1 MKNNTAIQELI
12 DWITEIENS
21 VASLTFEEKD
31 FMLLRQFKEKLISK
45 IEKEKSNLIDF
56 HIEVMKIGLITEGEK
71 KWSESYLP
79 VIKEIAEKH
88 YNKLFKLKLDVSSHL
103 YCHCNKLIK
112 SCSDNSKCRKCKK
125 VIL

>member
-71 KWSESYLP
+71 K
-79 VIKEIAEKH
+79 VVR
-88 YNKLFKLKLDVSSHL
+88 KLFACYKRN
-103 YCHCNKLIK
+103 C
-112 SCSDNSKCRKCKK
+112 
-125 VIL
+125 